1 MWNSETNRALTSSIV
16 IIDGINY
23 TAPVAKMVVNGTVLN
38 MLAYK
43 SGYTAENQ
51 TLIVK
56 DTSSSGVATQQFIFL
71 LSATLVRKF

>member
-23 TAPVAKMVVNGTVLN
+23 TAPVAKMFVYGTVLS
-38 MLAYK
+38 MLAFK
-43 SGYTAENQ
+43 SGFTAENQ
-51 TLIVK
+51 TIIVK
-56 DTSSSGVATQQFIFL
+56 DTSSTGAATQQFIFL